1 MMIDSRSLRGAYGAK
16 KRRSFGTS
24 PMNQCK
30 KSMKG
35 MIYMTIGSNIR
46 SLRERKGLT
55 QCELAE
61 RVGVTQVFI
70 SCCENG
76 RKEPSLQFCKKL
88 AAVFGCPISAIV
100 DTEERRAV

>member
-1 MMIDSRSLRGAYGAK
+1 
-16 KRRSFGTS
+16 
-24 PMNQCK
+24 
-30 KSMKG
+30 
-35 MIYMTIGSNIR
+35 MTIGSNIR

-100 DTEERRAV
+100 DTDEERRAV